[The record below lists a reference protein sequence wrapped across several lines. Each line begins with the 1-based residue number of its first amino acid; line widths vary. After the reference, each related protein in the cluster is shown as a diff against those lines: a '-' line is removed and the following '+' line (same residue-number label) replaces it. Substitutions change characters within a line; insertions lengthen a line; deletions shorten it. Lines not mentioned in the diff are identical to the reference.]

1 MKESKLQFRSSIPI
15 QVRFSD
21 VDMMGHV
28 SNTVY
33 QYYFDASKL
42 EGANQDI

>member
-1 MKESKLQFRSSIPI
+1 MENQLTFRGIIPI

-21 VDMMGHV
+21 VDMLSHV

-33 QYYFDASKL
+33 QNY
-42 EGANQDI
+42 